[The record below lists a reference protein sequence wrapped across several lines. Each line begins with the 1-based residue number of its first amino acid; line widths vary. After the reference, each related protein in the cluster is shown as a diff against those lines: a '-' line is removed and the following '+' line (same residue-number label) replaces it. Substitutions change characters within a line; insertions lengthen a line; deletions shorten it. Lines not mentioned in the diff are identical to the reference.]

1 MHFKKISNM
10 QVENNTSNDF
20 LYLKKNSFWKRFIVH
35 FVEINNLWQKFP
47 NFLNTFFYFIKFLYL
62 SIGRSC
68 LQVFPSSNRVK
79 PSRHLQ

>member
-35 FVEINNLWQKFP
+35 FEINNLWQKFP